1 MLIIGIDPGIS
12 GSICFFQDGKIIDV
26 VEMPTM
32 TEGKKNKKQVN
43 GSQIFN
49 EISDRI
55 RKLDKRDIKE
65 IIEQVS
71 AMPGQG
77 VTSMFNFGQSFGI
90 LKGICSAMQL
100 PMYFVR
106 PAKWK
111 KYFNLINSEKDASRT
126 RAIEIFP
133 YFSGQLSRKKD
144 SNKADAI
151 LIASFYYETYKIE
164 EQKKNTRQIHDT
176 FKCEVLNME
185 ADIAS
190 QAVGLGTNTDFSLI
204 SLFLRADIIVKSV
217 IIILIVCSIY
227 SWAVIIDKFRLF
239 KKINKSSDD
248 FEEKFWDS
256 KSAET
261 FYNSLPAKVDD
272 PMAIVFKDTMESLL
286 KKKFKSNL
294 SEKMSTF
301 LEVGIEKQMSKI
313 DKGFTF
319 LATVGSTAPFIGLFG
334 TVWGIMNSF
343 QSIAISRNT
352 SLAIVAPGIA
362 EALFATALG
371 LLAAIPAVVAY
382 NKFNTDSQKYSQ
394 KLENFSKRFLTII

>member
-49 EISDRI
+49 EISEKI
-55 RKLDKRDIKE
+55 EKIDKKDIKV

-77 VTSMFNFGQSFGI
+77 VTSMFNFGQSYGI

-126 RAIEIFP
+126 RAIEVFP

-151 LIASFYYETYKIE
+151 LIASFYYETYKTE
-164 EQKKNTRQIHDT
+164 E
-176 FKCEVLNME
+176 
-185 ADIAS
+185 
-190 QAVGLGTNTDFSLI
+190 
-204 SLFLRADIIVKSV
+204 
-217 IIILIVCSIY
+217 
-227 SWAVIIDKFRLF
+227 
-239 KKINKSSDD
+239 
-248 FEEKFWDS
+248 
-256 KSAET
+256 
-261 FYNSLPAKVDD
+261 
-272 PMAIVFKDTMESLL
+272 
-286 KKKFKSNL
+286 
-294 SEKMSTF
+294 
-301 LEVGIEKQMSKI
+301 
-313 DKGFTF
+313 
-319 LATVGSTAPFIGLFG
+319 
-334 TVWGIMNSF
+334 
-343 QSIAISRNT
+343 
-352 SLAIVAPGIA
+352 
-362 EALFATALG
+362 
-371 LLAAIPAVVAY
+371 
-382 NKFNTDSQKYSQ
+382 
-394 KLENFSKRFLTII
+394 